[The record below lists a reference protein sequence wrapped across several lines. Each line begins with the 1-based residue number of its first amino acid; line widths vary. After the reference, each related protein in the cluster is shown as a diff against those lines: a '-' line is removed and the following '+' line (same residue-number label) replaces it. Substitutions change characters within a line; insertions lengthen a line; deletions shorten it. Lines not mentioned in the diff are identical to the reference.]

1 MKRCAIRSALF
12 DVNRRSLARQT
23 GLERHKTYAFWYRK
37 KYNLTSTDPRFL
49 DATIDE
55 IMADYFAHTF
65 FDDPKAADEVVDD
78 DFDPARV
85 AEILGIDMPGQD
97 DPLPDDW
104 ENL

>member
-1 MKRCAIRSALF
+1 
-12 DVNRRSLARQT
+12 
-23 GLERHKTYAFWYRK
+23 
-37 KYNLTSTDPRFL
+37 
-49 DATIDE
+49 
-55 IMADYFAHTF
+55 MADYFAHTF